1 MFGNPHEK
9 LQAGFRGYLLA
20 GVAEELR
27 DWRILFDNTGVAEGA
42 RCVETHRL
50 VNRNQHVARMEG
62 GGGGIA
68 TLLVALADDA
78 PTLDAGAREHQ
89 RVAVRPV
96 VAPPVLV
103 DLRRA
108 AKLTAEDDEC

>member
-50 VNRNQHVARMEG
+50 VNRNQLAAEVSVHIPTLEAFRAGVPGPVHLDVTRAGFHQPPRGQAALAEEG
-62 GGGGIA
+62 RA
-68 TLLVALADDA
+68 VAL
-78 PTLDAGAREHQ
+78 PRRGAFQ
-89 RVAVRPV
+89 R
-96 VAPPVLV
+96 
-103 DLRRA
+103 
-108 AKLTAEDDEC
+108 